1 MSQDPVSKQGPDG
14 IPVVTV
20 VGPYPSSTTW
30 DSHNTYLQNSD
41 LKYSLNLIRKCILC
55 HICVN
60 ALITVVTHW
69 LGYQSC

>member
-30 DSHNTYLQNSD
+30 DSHKTNLQNSD
-41 LKYSLNLIRKCILC
+41 LEYSFNLIRKFIL
-55 HICVN
+55 
-60 ALITVVTHW
+60 
-69 LGYQSC
+69 

>member
-30 DSHNTYLQNSD
+30 DSHKTNLHNSD
-41 LKYSLNLIRKCILC
+41 LEYSFNLIRKFIL
-55 HICVN
+55 
-60 ALITVVTHW
+60 
-69 LGYQSC
+69 